1 MARKFDLTEQQV
13 VEVRFWLAAM
23 KQKGLTKKQ
32 MGVKHCHAAA
42 IIRGNVR
49 PGRELYN
56 RLSFRY
62 QQEVMK

>member
-32 MGVKHCHAAA
+32 MGVKHCHAA

-49 PGRELYN
+49 PGR
-56 RLSFRY
+56 
-62 QQEVMK
+62 